1 MVVNTTFVGSN
12 RPRVVPMGARQRPVA
27 VNIPKEAMR
36 QHEQAME
43 YRRRN
48 TELAADLKSAT
59 DALATANKDIERL
72 NVEIRR
78 LQGEIGHLT
87 AVNHKLVEQL
97 TVANAAKP
105 SDASAPKYKK
115 RKNKD
120 SQPEAPVEQ
129 PTTEPASIQ

>member
-12 RPRVVPMGARQRPVA
+12 KPRVVAIGTRQRPAA

-97 TVANAAKP
+97 TAAKP
-105 SDASAPKYKK
+105 VGDSAPKYKK

-129 PTTEPASIQ
+129 PTTEPESIQ

>member
-12 RPRVVPMGARQRPVA
+12 RPRVVAIGTRQRPVA

-48 TELAADLKSAT
+48 TELAADLKYAN

-72 NVEIRR
+72 NIEIRR

-97 TVANAAKP
+97 TAAKP
-105 SDASAPKYKK
+105 SDTSAPKYKK
-115 RKNKD
+115 RKGKTP
-120 SQPEAPVEQ
+120 QLYHQ
-129 PTTEPASIQ
+129 RRRQT

>member
-12 RPRVVPMGARQRPVA
+12 KPRVVAIGTRQRPVA

-87 AVNHKLVEQL
+87 AMNNKLTGEL
-97 TVANAAKP
+97 NAAK
-105 SDASAPKYKK
+105 SGDAPAPKYRK

-120 SQPEAPVEQ
+120 PQPEVPVEQ
-129 PTTEPASIQ
+129 STAESAPVQ